1 MEDTEIIDLY
11 WKRDE
16 RAIEETDRK
25 YGKYCHTVAYNVLG
39 DHEDSQECVNDTWLR
54 AWKSMPPQRPLVLR
68 AFLAKIAR
76 NLAFDRY
83 RARGA
88 SKRGGGQMEAVLDEL
103 AECADLSGQWNGEEL
118 YAAKELREAINR
130 FVKDLPERE
139 GDLFVRRYFFAE
151 AIPDIAKRYKLTENN
166 VTVILSRTRKKLRKY
181 LIEGGFI
188 E

>member
-151 AIPDIAKRYKLTENN
+151 EIPAIARRYQMTENN
-166 VTVILSRTRKKLRKY
+166 VTVSLSRIRKKLKKY
-181 LIEGGFI
+181 LKEGEFI

>member
-1 MEDTEIIDLY
+1 MEDTKIIDLY

-16 RAIEETDRK
+16 SAIEETNRK
-25 YGKYCHTVAYNVLG
+25 YGKYCHTVAYNVLN
-39 DHEDSQECVNDTWLR
+39 DYEDSQECVNDTWLR
-54 AWKSMPPQRPLVLR
+54 AWNSMPPQRPSVLR
-68 AFLAKIAR
+68 AFLAKITR

-103 AECADLSGQWNGEEL
+103 AECADFSGKWNGEEL
-118 YAAKELREAINR
+118 YAAKELNEAINR
-130 FVKDLPERE
+130 FVKELPERE
-139 GDLFVRRYFFAE
+139 GNLFVRRYFFAE
-151 AIPDIAKRYKLTENN
+151 PIPEIAGRYQMTENN

-181 LIEGGFI
+181 LTEGGFI